1 MELDEA
7 TEMYQ
12 VVMQVTE
19 PFSIIMLPN
28 AIMSSSHC
36 LTSESHTIVFTIKF
50 GDWRVVSVVPS
61 HTQNVQG
68 SFRQ

>member
-12 VVMQVTE
+12 VVMQVTK
-19 PFSIIMLPN
+19 PFSIPN
-28 AIMSSSHC
+28 AIMSSHC

-50 GDWRVVSVVPS
+50 CDWRVVSVVPS

-68 SFRQ
+68 SFRQQQ